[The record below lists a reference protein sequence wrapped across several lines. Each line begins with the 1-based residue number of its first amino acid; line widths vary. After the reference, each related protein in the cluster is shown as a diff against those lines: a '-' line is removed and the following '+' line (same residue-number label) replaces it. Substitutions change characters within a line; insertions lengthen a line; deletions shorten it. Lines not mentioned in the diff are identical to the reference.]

1 MQSKKGFL
9 EISFGWLFA
18 IIVGA
23 VILFLAIFASVK
35 LIRVGQYETSV
46 GTQEE
51 IEILLNPLET
61 GFESGRISSFS
72 LILATREELLVA
84 KKLACRKKVLVA
96 GPRKQEEHHSKINIF
111 FRVTS
116 PKGRSL
122 FFSPDHLNFRLKFLI

>member
-72 LILATREELLVA
+72 LTRE
-84 KKLACRKKVLVA
+84 KYM
-96 GPRKQEEHHSKINIF
+96 
-111 FRVTS
+111 
-116 PKGRSL
+116 L
-122 FFSPDHLNFRLKFLI
+122 FHIPA